1 MSRTPNFSSQHVGRR
16 VGLRNAV
23 RNGLTMSNSDPKY
36 TGVIIGGDVDATTVK
51 WDDGIVHDILND
63 ELWST
68 VYVVRGDNR

>member
-1 MSRTPNFSSQHVGRR
+1 
-16 VGLRNAV
+16 
-23 RNGLTMSNSDPKY
+23 MSNSDPKY

-51 WDDGIVHDILND
+51 WDDILND

>member
-51 WDDGIVHDILND
+51 WDDILND